1 MIRILLGAVLLSLAS
16 STILAQ
22 SEAGTAGQE
31 GNLRGVTGVR
41 LRVILGHYPHRMEEA
56 QKPEILKLVEA
67 DATAKLEKAGI
78 PFYVSPSD
86 PKRNPSYA
94 FLVITLTMNE
104 GTDLKEIE
112 TEVKLLQSVRLS
124 RDPSIEF
131 LAASWLTGGSVI
143 GPKQNLK
150 ATREQVSDLID
161 GFIKDYFS
169 VNPKQSATSTDKAKK
184 N

>member
-1 MIRILLGAVLLSLAS
+1 MKKI
-16 STILAQ
+16 ILAITLLLLMSSAAFAQ
-22 SEAGTAGQE
+22 FTPSIE
-31 GNLRGVTGVR
+31 NLRGLRGVR
-41 LRVILGHYPHRMEEA
+41 LITQLGHYPHRMDEF

-78 PFYVSPSD
+78 PFFISPSD

-94 FLVITLTMNE
+94 FLVITITMNE
-104 GTDLKEIE
+104 GNDLKEIE

-131 LAASWLTGGSVI
+131 FAPSWLTGGSVT
-143 GPKQNLK
+143 GPKKWDLNGN
-150 ATREQVSDLID
+150 TRKQVGDLVD

-169 VNPKQSATSTDKAKK
+169 VNQKSLSSSKVVTKP
-184 N
+184 